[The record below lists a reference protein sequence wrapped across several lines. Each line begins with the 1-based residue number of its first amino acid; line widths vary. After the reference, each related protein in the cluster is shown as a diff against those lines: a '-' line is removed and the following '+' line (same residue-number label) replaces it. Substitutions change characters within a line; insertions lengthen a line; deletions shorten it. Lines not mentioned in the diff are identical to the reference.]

1 MSPEAPVAA
10 QLSEVRLPPGSRI
23 GILGGGQLGRMTAM
37 AAARLGYSCHIYC
50 PSEDEPALQV
60 TAAHTIAPYEDT
72 ASLAAF
78 ADTVQVVTFEFE
90 NVPAEAAKT
99 LAAKVPV
106 RPGWKALHIA
116 QNRLREKDF
125 LRGIGVPTVDFRAVA
140 DVSALARA
148 VREIGRPAVLKRAML
163 GYDGKGQVPI
173 KAGTAL
179 DEAWAAMGAEC
190 GVVESFIEFS
200 SEVSVIVARGLDGTV
215 ATYDAVENRHVNH
228 ILDTTT
234 APARIEE
241 ALRIEAER
249 LARHIAEALELV
261 GLVAVEMFVTRDGR
275 LLVNE
280 LAPRPHN
287 SGHWTIDACATS
299 QFEQLVRAV
308 CGLPLG
314 STERHSDAVMKN
326 LIGHAADDWLEI
338 LEDPS
343 AKLHLYGKAH
353 ARPGRKMGHVTR
365 LHPKTKDKGQ
375 KTE

>member
-10 QLSEVRLPPGSRI
+10 RLREALLPPGSRI

-50 PSEDEPALQV
+50 PGEDAPALQV

-78 ADTVQVVTFEFE
+78 ADTVHVVTFEFE
-90 NVPAEAAKT
+90 NVPAETVKT

-148 VREIGRPAVLKRAML
+148 VREIGRPAVLKRAMF
-163 GYDGKGQVPI
+163 GYDGKGQVAI

-179 DEAWAAMGAEC
+179 DEAWAAMGAER
-190 GVVESFIEFS
+190 GVLESFIEFS
-200 SEVSVIVARGLDGTV
+200 SELSVIVARGLDGAV

-241 ALRIEAER
+241 GLRVEAER

-261 GLVAVEMFVTRDGR
+261 GLIAVEMFATRDGR

-280 LAPRPHN
+280 IAPRPHN

-326 LIGHAADDWLEI
+326 LIGHEADDWLEI
-338 LEDPS
+338 LKDPS

-365 LHPKTKDKGQ
+365 LYPKTG
-375 KTE
+375 